1 MTLYCNLHAKGMSVC
16 MFLESMSLCMSLG
29 MSLEGMSVSM
39 FLEGMSVYGSR
50 GDASSSV
57 LHDPNIVKINS
68 FYTVQ
73 VQKFTCVLIISS

>member
-57 LHDPNIVKINS
+57 LHDPNILFVYFILFIYFFKM
-68 FYTVQ
+68 
-73 VQKFTCVLIISS
+73 